1 MSRAISSVAELAA
14 ICINFSEDCGTGM
27 NGSSGKINLNGE
39 IAMNAMAFC
48 AGEGS
53 VAFELP
59 AIIAP

>member
-1 MSRAISSVAELAA
+1 V
-14 ICINFSEDCGTGM
+14 

-39 IAMNAMAFC
+39 IAMKAMAFC